1 MKPGE
6 KELKAEYRRLRT
18 QLGKTSW
25 ISHGYVQDRGP
36 GAGGPCYQWT
46 RKERGKTISVALSKE
61 QYQQMKKAIEAWRE
75 TQAALKRMEQIS
87 RTLIFEN
94 TPGPV
99 RRKPLS
105 PEVLGLN

>member
-1 MKPGE
+1 MKPSE
-6 KELKAEYRRLRT
+6 KELKAEYRRLRAR
-18 QLGKTSW
+18 LGKTGW

-46 RKERGKTISVALSKE
+46 RKECGKTVSVALSKE
-61 QYQQMKKAIEAWRE
+61 QYEQMKKAIEAWRDV
-75 TQAALKRMEQIS
+75 QAVLKRMEQIS

-99 RRKPLS
+99 RRKPLTAR
-105 PEVLGLN
+105 VLGLN